1 MEPRL
6 CRRYAQLV
14 AAQSNSVSELAAGMK
29 ALPNGTQAFAHTQ
42 ALWRFLANERTTPQV
57 LIEPVLAH
65 ARAAV
70 GECCDEYALIAH
82 DWSRLNFNRH
92 ASKADRVTM
101 THATDVG
108 YELQSSVLMGDRQG
122 DPVGA
127 LAQNLAMEQ
136 GVWSTYRAGCQA
148 AVPHLEELS
157 ERMRWLEQQSL
168 SKPLVHIVDREAD
181 SIAHLRAWD
190 EARQRFVI
198 RAKEGRIVQYAGES
212 VSLRAVAERLNYQH
226 ARDLDYQGRPA
237 VQWIAATTIV
247 IDRPAKP
254 KRIDVNGDRV
264 TPVRGAPLSVRLI
277 VSRIE
282 DAHGKQ
288 IATWYLLSNVDM
300 SVDAARVALWYYWR
314 WRIESYF
321 KLLKGAGHHVESWE
335 QETGL
340 AILKRILIASHAC
353 ALAWTLQRASDPN
366 AQATAAFVVRL
377 SGRQMKRS
385 QRITA
390 PALLAGL
397 YQLFAMLD
405 ILEHYSLDELK
416 VHARLAFPQFSRLR
430 S

>member
-1 MEPRL
+1 
-6 CRRYAQLV
+6 LV
-14 AAQSNSVSELAAGMK
+14 AAHSNSVSALAAGMK
-29 ALPNGTQAFAHTQ
+29 ALPTGTRSFAHTQ
-42 ALWRFLANERTTPQV
+42 ALWRFLANERTTPQM

-70 GECCDEYALIAH
+70 GECCNDYALVAH
-82 DWSRLNFNRH
+82 DWSRLNFNQH

-101 THATDVG
+101 THATDIG
-108 YELQSSVLMGDRQG
+108 YELQSSVLIDDCQG

-127 LAQNLAMEQ
+127 LAQNLVMEQ

-148 AVPHLEELS
+148 QVAHLDELS
-157 ERMRWLEQQSL
+157 ERMRWLEQTGL

-181 SIAHLRAWD
+181 SIAHLRAWH
-190 EARQRFVI
+190 EAEQRFVI

-212 VSLRAVAERLNYQH
+212 LPLRAVAERLTFQH
-226 ARDLDYQGRPA
+226 ARDIDYQGTPA
-237 VQWIAATTIV
+237 VQKIAAAMIV

-254 KRIDVNGDRV
+254 KRSDAAGARV
-264 TPVRGAPLSVRLI
+264 APVPGEPLSVRLI

-282 DAHGKQ
+282 DTHGKL
-288 IATWYLLSNVDM
+288 IAMWYLLSNVDAT
-300 SVDAARVALWYYWR
+300 VANERVALWYYWR

-321 KLLKGAGHHVESWE
+321 KLLKGAGQQVESWE

-353 ALAWTLQRASDPN
+353 ALAWALQRATDPDT
-366 AQATAAFVVRL
+366 QATAAFVVRL

-385 QRITA
+385 QPITA
-390 PALLAGL
+390 SALLAGL
-397 YQLFAMLD
+397 YQLFAMLE
-405 ILEHYSLDELK
+405 ILEHHSLDELK
-416 VHARLAFPQFSRLR
+416 AHAQLAFPQFSRLW